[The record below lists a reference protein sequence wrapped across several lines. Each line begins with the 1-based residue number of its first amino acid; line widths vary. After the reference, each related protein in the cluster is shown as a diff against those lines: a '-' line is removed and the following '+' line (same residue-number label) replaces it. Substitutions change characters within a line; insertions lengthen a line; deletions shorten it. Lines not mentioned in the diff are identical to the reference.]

1 MAGLWL
7 SHHIGNFITPTDFHI
22 FQRGWVNHQPDYSD
36 LTVAEA
42 WNHGED
48 SGNRPKK
55 SVLQVSESFSAI
67 SQTSFFVTLVP
78 IFFNGDIILS
88 FSLLKWLNTWILRY
102 FFHFPSENDST
113 MVYRT
118 WNPMVKISAMG
129 YHGYFILVGGFKH
142 FLFSISYMGCHP
154 EPIDELIFFKMA
166 IAPPTRS
173 PLYRWF
179 VSGYE
184 AYIYIISWIIMEENP
199 NTWPFKKD
207 NDLVGGL
214 EHGFYV
220 SIQLGIIITPT
231 DYIIFFRGVGTP
243 PTSIWWLIFLWD
255 LLSNKTI
262 YQSVPRPEEGEPP
275 ENPATVFQAATVFR
289 DICRLANEKMTCK
302 YMYIYINLV
311 GGLEHFLF
319 FHILGII
326 IPTDSYFSEGLK
338 PPTIYIYTHDII

>member
-1 MAGLWL
+1 MDISYWL
-7 SHHIGNFITPTDFHI
+7 VVSNIFYFPFHI
-22 FQRGWVNHQPDYSD
+22 WVVILNPLTNSYFSRWLLHHQPDPHCIDD
-36 LTVAEA
+36 LCLDMR
-42 WNHGED
+42 H
-48 SGNRPKK
+48 
-55 SVLQVSESFSAI
+55 
-67 SQTSFFVTLVP
+67 
-78 IFFNGDIILS
+78 
-88 FSLLKWLNTWILRY
+88 
-102 FFHFPSENDST
+102 
-113 MVYRT
+113 
-118 WNPMVKISAMG
+118 
-129 YHGYFILVGGFKH
+129 
-142 FLFSISYMGCHP
+142 
-154 EPIDELIFFKMA
+154 
-166 IAPPTRS
+166 
-173 PLYRWF
+173 
-179 VSGYE
+179 
-184 AYIYIISWIIMEENP
+184 IYIISWIIMEENP
-199 NTWPFKKD
+199 NIWPFKKD

-338 PPTIYIYTHDII
+338 PPTIYIYTHMILYNPMDG